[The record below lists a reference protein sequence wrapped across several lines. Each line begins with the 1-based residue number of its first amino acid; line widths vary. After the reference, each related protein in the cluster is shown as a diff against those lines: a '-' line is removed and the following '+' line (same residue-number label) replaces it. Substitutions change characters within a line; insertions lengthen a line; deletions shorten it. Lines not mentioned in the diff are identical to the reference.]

1 MGSFCN
7 YANSG
12 FAFLNCFFFGLKHIV
27 EDELYMS
34 EGTKNLASIIHDKW
48 SMNERRICHLL
59 QASPCK
65 LNQSQIRRG
74 DRMMQS
80 SLCPSNSS
88 LTQVFQ
94 NNSSW
99 KTVLNPKMSV
109 GTWNWKVCVIHMMPL
124 TRFYTHGCL
133 LLFLSFAR
141 VAECLWRS
149 SWNWAS
155 VALTFASLREIM
167 LTSTMKGSY
176 LRQCSYEPFKAYE
189 KICLWRLLA
198 IFVCKY
204 LKVQCSSSRHSCFHS
219 DSTHAMDITC
229 IFSA

>member
-141 VAECLWRS
+141 VTVFENHRKSLIQHCERS
-149 SWNWAS
+149 E
-155 VALTFASLREIM
+155 LRLHFEW
-167 LTSTMKGSY
+167 T
-176 LRQCSYEPFKAYE
+176 
-189 KICLWRLLA
+189 
-198 IFVCKY
+198 
-204 LKVQCSSSRHSCFHS
+204 KV
-219 DSTHAMDITC
+219 D
-229 IFSA
+229 